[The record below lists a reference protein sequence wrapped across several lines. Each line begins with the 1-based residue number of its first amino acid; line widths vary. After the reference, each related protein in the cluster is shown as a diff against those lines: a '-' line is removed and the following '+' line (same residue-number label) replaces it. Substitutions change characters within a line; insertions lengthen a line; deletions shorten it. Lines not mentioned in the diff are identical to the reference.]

1 MSTQGSRIDR
11 VRVLASPGTDLSGLA
26 PRMRQALSQ
35 WLDEASAP
43 SHGLPPNAI
52 VLLQRLRLLW
62 RAVRHADPQ
71 PLADSLREA
80 RHGLQLQGPTL
91 GPGCPAVWFHDEAE
105 VLAGLAHDAL
115 SGTLGQRWWW
125 RQLLGTAPHDEAV
138 QARWVRSPRHVPQ
151 ALGLLQATHGDVAWL
166 RHMAPSARGALLQGL
181 ASAFPVGARVQAWVG
196 AGSPP
201 IADWSPGPDE
211 ATRLACL
218 CHALA
223 HRPQDA
229 AHADT
234 FLRRHAGLAPP
245 PTGTAPQADGDAA
258 IAIGAARHP
267 SAPTTPTRTDRAP
280 TRGEPAIGT
289 LPGRGKAGT
298 DHIAPNDAPNV
309 AADVPAASPVTVPSR
324 ATASAS
330 ASASASGP
338 GSVPGPM
345 ASAQGVAAEQ
355 TNHRR
360 PGQASAGSTGSGDG
374 LMPSDAGTVPAHA
387 TEGRDGAS
395 HRDTPAPSASSTP
408 PAPQASPAAPVSSAR
423 ARPAPF
429 THTLPTHTDTR
440 YAGLFFLLNV
450 ALSLGLYGDF
460 TQPRTPGLPLSPW
473 QFLRAAGQA
482 LGGRAARTD
491 PLFHWL
497 IAMDPSPPPRTPLPA
512 GWQPP
517 PGCPVALAQPLAA
530 PASLRVLWPLVRARL
545 ALALGLP
552 PTQAVATTLRLPA
565 QVRARAGRVDVHASL
580 VHLPLAVR
588 LAGLDRDP
596 GWLPAAGC
604 DIRFHFEGCPP

>member
-1 MSTQGSRIDR
+1 
-11 VRVLASPGTDLSGLA
+11 
-26 PRMRQALSQ
+26 MRQALSQ

-52 VLLQRLRLLW
+52 VLLQRLRLPW

-91 GPGCPAVWFHDEAE
+91 GPACPAVWFHDEAE

-181 ASAFPVGARVQAWVG
+181 ASAFPVGARVQAWVC
-196 AGSPP
+196 AGSTP

-234 FLRRHAGLAPP
+234 FLRRHAGLAPS

-309 AADVPAASPVTVPSR
+309 AADATIASPVTAPSR
-324 ATASAS
+324 AAASA
-330 ASASASGP
+330 
-338 GSVPGPM
+338 PGPAPGLM
-345 ASAQGVAAEQ
+345 ASAQGIAAEQ
-355 TNHRR
+355 TDHRR
-360 PGQASAGSTGSGDG
+360 PGQASSGSTSSGNG
-374 LMPSDAGTVPAHA
+374 VMPGDAGTVPAHA
-387 TEGRDGAS
+387 MEGRDGAS
-395 HRDTPAPSASSTP
+395 QRDTPAPSASSTP
-408 PAPQASPAAPVSSAR
+408 PDPQASPAAPVSSAR
-423 ARPAPF
+423 AHPAPF
-429 THTLPTHTDTR
+429 THTLPTPTDTR

-491 PLFHWL
+491 PLFDWL

-517 PGCPVALAQPLAA
+517 PGCAVALAPPLAA
-530 PASLRVLWPLVRARL
+530 PTSLRALWPLVRARL

-552 PTQAVATTLRLPA
+552 PAQAVATTLRLPA

-580 VHLPLAVR
+580 AHLPLAVR

-596 GWLPAAGC
+596 SWLPAAGC